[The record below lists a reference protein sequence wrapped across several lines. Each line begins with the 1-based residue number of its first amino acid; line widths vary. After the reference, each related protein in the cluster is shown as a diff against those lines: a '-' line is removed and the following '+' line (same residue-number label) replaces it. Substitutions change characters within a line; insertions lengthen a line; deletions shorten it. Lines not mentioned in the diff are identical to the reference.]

1 MLDLQS
7 RIDRLS
13 EEEQMIRDSAASFF
27 SDDAEL
33 KRIRAQRGE
42 QPGYSA
48 GKWQEMAELG
58 WLGSMLPEQYGGM
71 GLKFGEVSHIF
82 EQMGRA
88 LAPEPVISTA
98 ILGAGA
104 ILNGDNEAL
113 KAAYLPLL
121 ASGEW
126 KATVAWQEK
135 VSSMSVDAESV
146 VATAD
151 NGSYLITGKKLFVPC
166 AAGADAFV
174 VSAKTT
180 HGTALFLVDKN
191 SEGVSVEY
199 ADRVDGGFF
208 GAVTLENVSV
218 GEDRLVAA
226 KGSQVLS
233 KVLDEA
239 RLMASAELFGVMA
252 QALEISVDYI
262 KQREQFG
269 KPIGSFQAIQ
279 HRAVD
284 AFILV
289 ELSRSVLIQSANTF
303 DQTADETKR
312 ALAASQVKA
321 RCSDAALI
329 VTRSCIQLHGGIG
342 YADECNIGLYLK
354 KAMVLATWLGQGVYH
369 RARYGE
375 LINAA

>member
-42 QPGYSA
+42 QPGYGA
-48 GKWQEMAELG
+48 AKWQEMAELG
-58 WLGSMLPEQYGGM
+58 WFGSRLPEQYDGM
-71 GLKFGEVSHIF
+71 GLKFSEVVHMF
-82 EQMGRA
+82 EQCGRA

-104 ILNGDNEAL
+104 ILNGDNETL
-113 KAAYLPLL
+113 KAEYLPLL

-135 VSSMSVDAESV
+135 VSSMDVEASSV

-151 NGSYLITGKKLFVPC
+151 GDSYVISGKKLFVPS
-166 AAGADAFV
+166 ADGADALI
-174 VSAKTT
+174 VSARTNN
-180 HGTALFLVDKN
+180 GTALFLADKN
-191 SEGVSVEY
+191 SDGVSIEY
-199 ADRVDGGFF
+199 DNRVDGGFF
-208 GAVTLENVSV
+208 GSVTFDKVSV
-218 GEDRLVAA
+218 GEDRLVATN
-226 KGSQVLS
+226 GVQVLS

-239 RLMASAELFGVMA
+239 RLAASAELFGVMA
-252 QALEISVDYI
+252 KALEISVEYI

-269 KPIGSFQAIQ
+269 KPIGSFQALQ

-284 AFILV
+284 TFILV

-303 DQTADETKR
+303 DETENEITR
-312 ALAASQVKA
+312 AIAASQVKA
-321 RCSDAALI
+321 RCSDAALK
-329 VTRSCIQLHGGIG
+329 VTKSCIQLHGGIG
-342 YADECNIGLYLK
+342 YTDECNIGLYLK
-354 KAMVLATWLGQGVYH
+354 KAMVLAAWLGQSTYH

-375 LINAA
+375 LTNAA

>member
-42 QPGYSA
+42 QPGYGV

-58 WLGSMLPEQYGGM
+58 WLGSRLPEQYDGM
-71 GLKFGEVSHIF
+71 GLKFGEVVHMF
-82 EQMGRA
+82 EQFGRA

-104 ILNGDNEAL
+104 ILNGDNDAL
-113 KAAYLPLL
+113 KIEYLPLL

-126 KATVAWQEK
+126 KTTVAWQEK
-135 VSSMSVDAESV
+135 VSSMDIDATSV
-146 VATAD
+146 VAKAD
-151 NGSYLITGKKLFVPC
+151 GSSYSITGKKLFVP
-166 AAGADAFV
+166 AADGVDAFV
-174 VSAKTT
+174 VSAKTGN
-180 HGTALFLVDKN
+180 GTELFLVDKD
-191 SEGVSVEY
+191 SDGVSIEY
-199 ADRVDGGFF
+199 DNRVDGGFF
-208 GAVTLENVSV
+208 GSVTLDNVSV
-218 GEDRLVAA
+218 GKDRLVATNGA
-226 KGSQVLS
+226 QVLS

-239 RLMASAELFGVMA
+239 RLAASAELFGVMA
-252 QALEISVDYI
+252 KALEISVEYI

-269 KPIGSFQAIQ
+269 KPIGSFQALQ

-284 AFILV
+284 TFILV

-303 DQTADETKR
+303 DQSEDETTR
-312 ALAASQVKA
+312 AIAASQVKA
-321 RCSDAALI
+321 RCSDAALK
-329 VTRSCIQLHGGIG
+329 VTKSCIQLHGGIG
-342 YADECNIGLYLK
+342 YTDECNIGLYLK
-354 KAMVLATWLGQGVYH
+354 KAMVLAAWLGQSTYH
-369 RARYGE
+369 RTRYGE
-375 LINAA
+375 LTNAA

>member
-27 SDDAEL
+27 STDTEL
-33 KRIRAQRGE
+33 KRIRAQRGK
-42 QPGYSA
+42 QPGYGA
-48 GKWQEMAELG
+48 DKWQEMAELG
-58 WLGSMLPEQYGGM
+58 WLGSMLPEKYSGM
-71 GLKFGEVSHIF
+71 DLKFCEVIHMF

-113 KAAYLPLL
+113 KTNYLPGL
-121 ASGEW
+121 ASGKW
-126 KATVAWQEK
+126 KTTVAWQEK
-135 VSSMSVDAESV
+135 ASSMDVEAEHV
-146 VATAD
+146 VATTD
-151 NGSYLITGKKLFVPC
+151 GSSYSITGKKLFVPC

-174 VSAKTT
+174 VSAKTAD
-180 HGTALFLVDKN
+180 GTALFLVDKDN
-191 SEGVSVEY
+191 QGISLEY

-208 GAVTLENVSV
+208 GAVTLNNASV
-218 GEDRLVAA
+218 GKDRLITTD
-226 KGSQVLS
+226 GTQVLS

-239 RLMASAELFGVMA
+239 RLIASAELFGIMA
-252 QALEISVDYI
+252 KALELSVDYI

-269 KPIGSFQAIQ
+269 KPIGSFQALQ

-284 AFILV
+284 AFILT

-303 DQTADETKR
+303 DRTQDKTER
-312 ALAASQVKA
+312 AAAASQVKA
-321 RCSDAALI
+321 RCSDAALE
-329 VTRSCIQLHGGIG
+329 VTKSCIQLYGGMG
-342 YADECNIGLYLK
+342 YTDECNIGLYLK
-354 KAMVLATWLGQGVYH
+354 KAMILAAWLGQGTYH
-369 RARYGE
+369 RTRYGE
-375 LINAA
+375 LTNAA